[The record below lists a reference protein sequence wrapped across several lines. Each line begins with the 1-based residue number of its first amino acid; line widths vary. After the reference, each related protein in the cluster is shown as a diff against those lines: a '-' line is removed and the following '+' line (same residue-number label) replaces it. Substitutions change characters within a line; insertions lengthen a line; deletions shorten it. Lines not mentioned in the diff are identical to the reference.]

1 MRQFDV
7 YPNPSSRSRA
17 KAPYVVVVQSH
28 HLVAAPT
35 VLVAPLL
42 LNDGRSGYTEISALV
57 EFRGAHYIAQIGELG
72 AIDPALLRNR
82 AGDVRE
88 YEDAIRRAIDRLLT
102 GF

>member
-7 YPNPSSRSRA
+7 YPNPSGRSRA
-17 KAPYVVVVQSH
+17 KAPYVVVIQSH
-28 HLVAAPT
+28 HLAAAPT

-57 EFRGAHYIAQIGELG
+57 EFQDASYIAQIGELG
-72 AIDPALLRNR
+72 AVDPVLLRIP
-82 AGDVRE
+82 AGNVRE
-88 YEDAIRRAIDRLLT
+88 YEDTIRRAIDRLLT